1 MFSPFHSAGGHGLI
15 CIVVIATASRSE
27 IKWLQMWWPAQTNE
41 TKAKFRAIV
50 RSGQLEFAG
59 AGWSQNDVMR
69 LPGGLLADPCC
80 GDYRGGATHT
90 RITYARTVTY
100 TYK

>member
-1 MFSPFHSAGGHGLI
+1 MFSPFHSAGGHGLA

-69 LPGGLLADPCC
+69 LPGGLWLTLAAGITGEGLRSPAS
-80 GDYRGGATHT
+80 RTH
-90 RITYARTVTY
+90 AP
-100 TYK
+100 